1 MKIELLRLGVANKP
15 WPISKGAT
23 EIRINNQPYKG
34 INLTTR
40 HTQARRVPRV
50 ATIHDEVKKTSSTR
64 IPVFHAYTS
73 TDTPWVAHALSHFT
87 SIRYG
92 RIAFVSAAHDATQF
106 GDFICH
112 VCIRTVKCLFIQTQP
127 TWALI
132 DTGGGYHLEALNI
145 RSDHFPSFPFSI
157 LYFSLIALPGL
168 ILNHSIINS
177 SSQHSF
183 HEPGYQKSLNLVSGV
198 CHSTSTGVLFTK
210 HSITNGFPTTIGARW
225 YTKGIM
231 HSMVYSTP
239 IA

>member
-1 MKIELLRLGVANKP
+1 MTHIQGCHGDSNQQSTLQGYKP
-15 WPISKGAT
+15 D
-23 EIRINNQPYKG
+23 N
-34 INLTTR
+34 TT
-40 HTQARRVPRV
+40 HAGPEGTTSGHNSRRGQED
-50 ATIHDEVKKTSSTR
+50 I
-64 IPVFHAYTS
+64 FHAYTS

-145 RSDHFPSFPFSI
+145 ISDHFPSFPFSI

-210 HSITNGFPTTIGARW
+210 HSITNGFPTTIGAR
-225 YTKGIM
+225 
-231 HSMVYSTP
+231 
-239 IA
+239 